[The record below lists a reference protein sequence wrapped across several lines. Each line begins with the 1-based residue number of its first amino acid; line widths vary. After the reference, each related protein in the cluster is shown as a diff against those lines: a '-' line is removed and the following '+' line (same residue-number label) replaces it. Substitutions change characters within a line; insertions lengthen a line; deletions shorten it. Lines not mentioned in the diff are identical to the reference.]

1 MSGEDSGADTPR
13 KPGAHRRQPAP
24 APEEPKRRVLK
35 SGFTTLRD
43 LVSFLL
49 GAAIIVHEVLS
60 PTVELFAMGAGLSL
74 MGLPF
79 ALAADEKRKGGD

>member
-1 MSGEDSGADTPR
+1 
-13 KPGAHRRQPAP
+13 
-24 APEEPKRRVLK
+24 VLK